1 MTKTKIREEIIE
13 ILKDSVE
20 DADFGLVGWERVAWG
35 GAVVPELLEL
45 FCSWVLE
52 MIDLLDEFSRIEI
65 THKDGSKSIAIL
77 ESQIETW
84 KKVVKEKVGE

>member
-1 MTKTKIREEIIE
+1 MTKSIREEIEGCLWNDKIDDE
-13 ILKDSVE
+13 IKDK
-20 DADFGLVGWERVAWG
+20 LVN
-35 GAVVPELLEL
+35 L
-45 FCSWVLE
+45 FRSWALE

-84 KKVVKEKVGE
+84 KKVVKEKVGENNDKD

>member
-1 MTKTKIREEIIE
+1 MTKSIREALSKVEVTDEMLLGDKSLFLDKYEIEYI
-13 ILKDSVE
+13 V
-20 DADFGLVGWERVAWG
+20 R
-35 GAVVPELLEL
+35 L
-45 FCSWVLE
+45 FRSWVLE